1 MEAQTKKEM
10 TPLTPQEILEH
21 QIAQAFGKFQSWTD
35 YFKENNLMLVKIED
49 NGTPTIYHSK
59 N

>member
-1 MEAQTKKEM
+1 M

-35 YFKENNLMLVKIED
+35 YFKENNLMLVKIEND
-49 NGTPTIYHSK
+49 ETPTIYHSK